1 MEDELPEV
9 VEKSWYAGLLDQSFR
24 LWIEPAIAT
33 RGLDLTRDQV
43 RAAAV
48 IMPPEGP
55 IEVLLNDDLHT
66 DVHLVATAVAQR
78 PLRAGE
84 GVTAT
89 DLVELRSRAVGIDP
103 NAGWLAFA
111 NVAASSPWPSTSA
124 ATGRPPTGC

>member
-1 MEDELPEV
+1 
-9 VEKSWYAGLLDQSFR
+9 
-24 LWIEPAIAT
+24 
-33 RGLDLTRDQV
+33 
-43 RAAAV
+43 
-48 IMPPEGP
+48 MPPEGP

-89 DLVELRSRAVGIDP
+89 DLVDLRYLEPVGIDP

-111 NVAASSPWPSTSA
+111 NVAASSPWPSTFA